1 MFLRVGKNT
10 IIQSMTY
17 SYDTGTNKTTW
28 VVTIKPSFNTN
39 NEFGI
44 LVTSDD
50 TINSVTMTYHDNG
63 NLITTEDWTSKID

>member
-10 IIQSMTY
+10 IIKSMTY

-50 TINSVTMTYHDNG
+50 TINSLTMTYNDNG
-63 NLITTEDWTSKID
+63 NLIKNRRLVFKID